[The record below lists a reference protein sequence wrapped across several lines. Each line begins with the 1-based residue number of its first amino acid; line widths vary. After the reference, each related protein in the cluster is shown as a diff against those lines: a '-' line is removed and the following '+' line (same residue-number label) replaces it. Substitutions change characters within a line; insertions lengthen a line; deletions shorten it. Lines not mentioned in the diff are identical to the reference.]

1 MASLTGSRL
10 GFRGD
15 VRLFFG
21 SLVGFLAALIIILL
35 LLLQSFLEHA
45 RDATRRNWEN
55 AARMVLDDVERSNL
69 LADPASLEARL
80 AILQSRYGIAGVTV
94 VQRGRVLS
102 VGVAPSQPD
111 VERLVRAF
119 QGATFTFVFD
129 NSALKTI
136 GTTFLAS
143 ATICVLA
150 IVISTVLLVFYLP
163 RITAPIDRMLA
174 TAGEVETRDP
184 AHDEQQYLIDTFR
197 KSIVTLRE
205 QEAELQRMHDV
216 QKERADDLERVTG
229 ALTRS
234 LTSGFLAIDPSG
246 TVVEL
251 NAAAREILHSSDDV
265 AGRPVQEAFGNGA
278 FVDAVRAAVEQ
289 RVGLRRV
296 EVHSDVDDQIIGLTT
311 VPLLGEQQ
319 QLLGVLALFTDL
331 TPIRSL
337 ENRVRELQTLAD
349 LGEISTGIAHEFR
362 NSLATILGYLR
373 LLRREPLAAKSLE
386 AVERA
391 EREASELS
399 DAVSSLLAFA
409 RPMRLSTSRVDLY
422 ELVCDLAGRIEP
434 PDSVRVD
441 CEGSSAYVEGDAA
454 LLSRAF
460 ENLLR
465 NALDS
470 VVAKG
475 GGTIRI
481 AVDAAPR
488 PAVRIDDDGVG
499 LDPADVPRLLLP
511 FQSQKAG
518 GYGLGLPLARKIAL
532 LHDARLELTGQPG
545 AGARATV
552 EFFGGEAQ
560 PALQFVTTSRV

>member
-1 MASLTGSRL
+1 MASKKAPRL

-21 SLVGFLAALIIILL
+21 SLVGFLSALIIILL

-45 RDATRRNWEN
+45 RDATRQNWAN
-55 AARMVLDDVERSNL
+55 AARMTLGEVERSNL
-69 LADPASLEARL
+69 LADTGSLEARL
-80 AILQSRYGIAGVTV
+80 AILQTQYGIAGVTV
-94 VQRGRVLS
+94 ARPGRVIT
-102 VGVAPSQPD
+102 VGLAPSQPN
-111 VERLVRAF
+111 VERIVRPF
-119 QGATFTFVFD
+119 QGAIFTFVFD
-129 NSALKTI
+129 ASPLKTI
-136 GTTFLAS
+136 TTTFVAS
-143 ATICVLA
+143 AAICVLA
-150 IVISTVLLVFYLP
+150 TVISATLLLFYLP
-163 RITAPIDRMLA
+163 KITAPIDDMLE
-174 TAGEVETRDP
+174 TAGEMEARDP

-205 QEAELQRMHDV
+205 QEAELQRMHDA

-234 LTSGFLAIDPSG
+234 LSSGFLAIDPGG
-246 TVVEL
+246 TIVEL
-251 NAAAREILHSSDDV
+251 NTAAREILHPSGDV
-265 AGRPVQEAFGNGA
+265 VGHPVQDAFGNSA

-289 RVGLRRV
+289 RIGLRRV
-296 EVHSDVDDQIIGLTT
+296 EVRSDADDQIIGLTT

-331 TPIRSL
+331 TPIRNL

-373 LLRREPLAAKSLE
+373 LLRREPLAEKSIE

-391 EREASELS
+391 ENEASELS
-399 DAVSSLLAFA
+399 AAVSSLLAFA

-422 ELVCDLAGRIEP
+422 ELVCDLAKRIDA
-434 PDSVRVD
+434 PDSVRVECD
-441 CEGSSAYVEGDAA
+441 GAHVDIEGDAA

-475 GGTIRI
+475 GGTIRV
-481 AVDAAPR
+481 AVDDAPR
-488 PAVRIDDDGVG
+488 PAVRIEDDGVG

-511 FQSQKAG
+511 FQSQKPG

-552 EFFGGEAQ
+552 EFFGDAQ
-560 PALQFVTTSRV
+560 PALQFVTNQQR